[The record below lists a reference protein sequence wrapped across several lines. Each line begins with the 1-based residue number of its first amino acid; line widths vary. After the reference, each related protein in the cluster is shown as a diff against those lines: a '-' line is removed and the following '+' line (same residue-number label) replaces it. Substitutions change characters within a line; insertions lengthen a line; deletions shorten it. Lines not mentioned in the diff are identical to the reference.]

1 VRLLL
6 PHQHVK
12 LHLMSALGA
21 ACGECSSTGRCHSAV
36 LCSPLLLFQV
46 VYKALVVLK
55 ATLPALASG
64 QRGHPAVKMGLVF
77 NLWVL
82 VLPFFLPWGH
92 LTAGLRRAIA

>member
-1 VRLLL
+1 MTPPLAADIIG
-6 PHQHVK
+6 
-12 LHLMSALGA
+12 SAWLGVA
-21 ACGECSSTGRCHSAV
+21 ICSVFGLFDPATF
-36 LCSPLLLFQV
+36 SPLLLFQV